1 MYKELWKKRKTEM
14 SGIITELWEHPELP
28 MMEYES
34 VEILTRWLEN
44 NEFQVERKFCNM
56 QTAFRATY
64 GNGKPVIG
72 ILAEYDAMDGL
83 DNQAVP
89 YRQSVNK
96 RAGHACLH
104 CHIGGGNTGAA
115 IAVKDYLKES
125 KKSGTVVVIGT
136 PAEELLYGKVALM
149 GEGGFDG
156 LDILL
161 TSHVDYQNCA
171 ASRPTLS
178 CFATEFCFGGI
189 SSHSGASRSHNAL
202 DGAELAVEMIERM
215 RCHQFPTTSVEHVI
229 RNGGKM
235 PNITPDRATLWVNI
249 RDVKYEKAKEVYEY
263 VCSIVKE
270 AAMIAGV
277 NFTEGFLAGCR
288 GYLPNDTLGKLLYK
302 QLQEIGVHTYTEEEI
317 KWMEE
322 LTKNAT
328 GVNKV
333 VSKPDLCYLSE
344 GVDPYSQDDGEVSW
358 HVPLG
363 RVNWEIPL
371 QIPLHNWCT
380 TAIAGTVLTKH
391 GAFMASEAIFR
402 ATLEIFEDPSIV
414 QDAERERKERIGD
427 NIISG
432 PVYGSFKD
440 LTTNPS
446 AFWDGTWLNNRV

>member
-1 MYKELWKKRKTEM
+1 M
-14 SGIITELWEHPELP
+14 
-28 MMEYES
+28 
-34 VEILTRWLEN
+34 
-44 NEFQVERKFCNM
+44 F
-56 QTAFRATY
+56 
-64 GNGKPVIG
+64 
-72 ILAEYDAMDGL
+72 
-83 DNQAVP
+83 
-89 YRQSVNK
+89 
-96 RAGHACLH
+96 
-104 CHIGGGNTGAA
+104 
-115 IAVKDYLKES
+115 
-125 KKSGTVVVIGT
+125 
-136 PAEELLYGKVALM
+136 
-149 GEGGFDG
+149 
-156 LDILL
+156 
-161 TSHVDYQNCA
+161 
-171 ASRPTLS
+171 
-178 CFATEFCFGGI
+178 
-189 SSHSGASRSHNAL
+189 
-202 DGAELAVEMIERM
+202 
-215 RCHQFPTTSVEHVI
+215 
-229 RNGGKM
+229 
-235 PNITPDRATLWVNI
+235 NI

-402 ATLEIFEDPSIV
+402 AALEIFEDPSIV